1 MEAVA
6 KVFQPTM
13 THDQLVQRAG
23 SWLRNQQRCCL
34 VVAEPAG
41 QDLEEQP
48 DAIGWRLRGAGS
60 IVVEC
65 KTAISDFHGDRQKFF
80 RRHPLLGMGRER
92 YFMTEPGLLD
102 EGLRN
107 NRLFLDGWG
116 LLECRKRTVEIVMP
130 AIPFDH
136 AASAYA
142 EQRLM
147 IALIRRRE
155 GIMPGA
161 QVFAEPL
168 GDES

>member
-1 MEAVA
+1 
-6 KVFQPTM
+6 M
-13 THDQLVQRAG
+13 THAELVQRAG
-23 SWLRNQQRCCL
+23 RWLRNQQRCVV

-60 IVVEC
+60 IVIEC

-102 EGLRN
+102 EHLRG
-107 NRLFLDGWG
+107 NRLFLEGWG
-116 LLECRKRTVEIVMP
+116 LLECHKREVRVVTPCV
-130 AIPFDH
+130 PFDH

-142 EQRLM
+142 EQRLL
-147 IALIRRRE
+147 IALVRRRE

-168 GDES
+168 DEQEVVAE